1 MTGRQTVSGAENGYT
16 VFRGLE
22 DAGVPGRKLA
32 AALGVTP
39 STYSKWRSGHMRIPA
54 SRLVLLTLVLAERLE
69 TLETAPRRT
78 DPRFMAHL
86 KTLRRSLDYQES
98 LNRKLAPE
106 DVQEGSRLFRR
117 WWMNNNAD
125 QVSVASNKDMAVWE
139 LSL

>member
-1 MTGRQTVSGAENGYT
+1 
-16 VFRGLE
+16 
-22 DAGVPGRKLA
+22 
-32 AALGVTP
+32 
-39 STYSKWRSGHMRIPA
+39 MRIPA

-78 DPRFMAHL
+78 APRFMAHL

-98 LNRKLAPE
+98 LSRKLAPE

-125 QVSVASNKDMAVWE
+125 QVSVASNKDMAVGE